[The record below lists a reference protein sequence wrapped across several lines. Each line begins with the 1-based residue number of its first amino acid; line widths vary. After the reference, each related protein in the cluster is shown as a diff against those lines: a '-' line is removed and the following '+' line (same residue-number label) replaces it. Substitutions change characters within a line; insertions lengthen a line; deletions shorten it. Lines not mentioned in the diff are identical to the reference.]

1 MSQTQFPSILDRL
14 LDPTGDSMPLE
25 YARKLVEL
33 RANAD
38 DQARIDLL
46 AERCNEGLL
55 TDDERRE
62 YESYVHA
69 IHLIG
74 SLQRKARRVLAA
86 AGQS

>member
-1 MSQTQFPSILDRL
+1 MSQTQSPSMLDRL
-14 LDPTGDSMPLE
+14 LDPTAMPLD
-25 YARKLVEL
+25 YARGLLEL
-33 RANAD
+33 RAGPE

-46 AERCNEGLL
+46 ADKCNEGLL

-62 YESYVHA
+62 YERYVHA